1 MPDSILASS
10 NADPKMATTI
20 DPAFPQDLDD
30 TMQRMA
36 DNQGVAA
43 SGEQAQ
49 ARGQMLSMKL
59 A

>member
-10 NADPKMATTI
+10 NADPKMDTTI
-20 DPAFPQDLDD
+20 DPSFPQDLDD

-43 SGEQAQ
+43 SGEQA
-49 ARGQMLSMKL
+49 
-59 A
+59 